1 MLFALICTDK
11 PDSLAIRL
19 ANRPD
24 HVAYLES
31 LGDPLVFAGPFTE
44 ADGQTMNGS
53 LIVVEAASLE
63 AARCIAAGDPF
74 AKAGVFASVEIRPWL
89 WTINNPDEEE

>member
-1 MLFALICTDK
+1 MLYALICTDK

-24 HVAYLES
+24 HLAYLES
-31 LGDPLVFAGPFTE
+31 LGETLIFAGPFTE

-63 AARCIAAGDPF
+63 AARKIGAGDPF
-74 AKAGVFASVEIRPWL
+74 AKAGVFASVDIRAWL